1 MLASMLV
8 EVDDRSGGCAQVL
21 VGPSDWREGQA
32 AAGRTGTVTGRYHVQ
47 NVPAMEFGPGVFEL
61 GVTAPSW
68 AQRAQNSL
76 KKEDVIP
83 VYVGQAANIRHRL
96 HKFGQAAAHPDPTSR
111 SCACSN
117 TLWIMRNPDCQ

>member
-1 MLASMLV
+1 MLGSMLV
-8 EVDDRSGGCAQVL
+8 EVDDRIGGCAQVL

-61 GVTAPSW
+61 GVTAPS
-68 AQRAQNSL
+68 QRAQHSL

-96 HKFGQAAAHPDPTSR
+96 HKFGQAAAHVDPTLR
-111 SCACSN
+111 SCHYSGS
-117 TLWIMRNPDCQ
+117 LRNPD